1 MPAALGLLAATL
13 PFARASHEHSTNHA
27 IQPNLPEARAVRNRM
42 YAQNVTVRIEH
53 AQSARA
59 LGRLRS
65 SKNVLNLASAD
76 EALPQSAGSGSELQD
91 DVPIVFAVLTG
102 KEHHNDRAAAAKQT
116 WCAGINA
123 CIFFSDA
130 PSATLPTIS
139 ISFDG
144 LPSLTE
150 YERAQLRYLPVLDY
164 MRELMTSG
172 RDMKF
177 GKTKWLVLVD
187 DDTFVFHRNLASN
200 LASLDS
206 STPIYTGD
214 VIPEAWLPV
223 DRDGSGNEL
232 GVSSNTLFVNGGG
245 GSVFS
250 RAAVEQ
256 MNTEACVNRSFP
268 GQDWWRWQSD
278 WMIGACAF
286 DVGIAPLQQPHGRFN
301 QFACTDVNVQFC
313 DSTEVAEYEW
323 PATLHPVRRYAQ
335 MKHLDAFYANSSS
348 RGVPMVRIRR
358 LQQQGQDSSGNDGS
372 LRMDNLFSK
381 SGLELS

>member
-177 GKTKWLVLVD
+177 GKTKWSAPTRATGLARILPPGL
-187 DDTFVFHRNLASN
+187 LASRALSPAEVEGTHLPCTN
-200 LASLDS
+200 RVMMLFYWHTGWCW
-206 STPIYTGD
+206 STTTP
-214 VIPEAWLPV
+214 
-223 DRDGSGNEL
+223 S
-232 GVSSNTLFVNGGG
+232 
-245 GSVFS
+245 
-250 RAAVEQ
+250 
-256 MNTEACVNRSFP
+256 C
-268 GQDWWRWQSD
+268 
-278 WMIGACAF
+278 
-286 DVGIAPLQQPHGRFN
+286 
-301 QFACTDVNVQFC
+301 
-313 DSTEVAEYEW
+313 STATW
-323 PATLHPVRRYAQ
+323 PATLLHWTRPLPFTRATSFQKPGYPLTETAVAT
-335 MKHLDAFYANSSS
+335 
-348 RGVPMVRIRR
+348 
-358 LQQQGQDSSGNDGS
+358 
-372 LRMDNLFSK
+372 
-381 SGLELS
+381 

>member
-1 MPAALGLLAATL
+1 MRAALRLLAAAL
-13 PFARASHEHSTNHA
+13 ALARASHGNSAYHA
-27 IQPNLPEARAVRNRM
+27 IQPSLTPEARAVRNRV
-42 YAQNVTVRIEH
+42 YAQNVTVRIER
-53 AQSARA
+53 AQSTRA

-65 SKNVLNLASAD
+65 SKNVLNLASAE

-177 GKTKWLVLVD
+177 GKTKWSAPTRATGLARILPPGL
-187 DDTFVFHRNLASN
+187 LASRALSPAEVEGTHLPCTN
-200 LASLDS
+200 RVTMLFYWHTGWCW
-206 STPIYTGD
+206 STTTP
-214 VIPEAWLPV
+214 
-223 DRDGSGNEL
+223 S
-232 GVSSNTLFVNGGG
+232 
-245 GSVFS
+245 
-250 RAAVEQ
+250 
-256 MNTEACVNRSFP
+256 C
-268 GQDWWRWQSD
+268 
-278 WMIGACAF
+278 
-286 DVGIAPLQQPHGRFN
+286 
-301 QFACTDVNVQFC
+301 
-313 DSTEVAEYEW
+313 STATW
-323 PATLHPVRRYAQ
+323 PAILLHWTRPLPFTRATSFQKPGYPLTETAVAT
-335 MKHLDAFYANSSS
+335 
-348 RGVPMVRIRR
+348 
-358 LQQQGQDSSGNDGS
+358 
-372 LRMDNLFSK
+372 
-381 SGLELS
+381 

>member
-1 MPAALGLLAATL
+1 MG
-13 PFARASHEHSTNHA
+13 
-27 IQPNLPEARAVRNRM
+27 
-42 YAQNVTVRIEH
+42 
-53 AQSARA
+53 
-59 LGRLRS
+59 
-65 SKNVLNLASAD
+65 
-76 EALPQSAGSGSELQD
+76 
-91 DVPIVFAVLTG
+91 
-102 KEHHNDRAAAAKQT
+102 
-116 WCAGINA
+116 
-123 CIFFSDA
+123 
-130 PSATLPTIS
+130 
-139 ISFDG
+139 
-144 LPSLTE
+144 SLTE

-214 VIPEAWLPV
+214 VIP
-223 DRDGSGNEL
+223 
-232 GVSSNTLFVNGGG
+232 
-245 GSVFS
+245 
-250 RAAVEQ
+250 
-256 MNTEACVNRSFP
+256 EACVNRSFP

-348 RGVPMVRIRR
+348 RGVPMVRIQR

>member
-1 MPAALGLLAATL
+1 MPAALGLLAAAL

-116 WCAGINA
+116 WWAGINA
-123 CIFFSDA
+123 CIFFSNA

-177 GKTKWLVLVD
+177 GKTKWLVMVD

-200 LASLDS
+200 LALMDS

-250 RAAVEQ
+250 RAAVER

-286 DVGIAPLQQPHGRFN
+286 DVGIAPLQQPHGRYN

>member
-1 MPAALGLLAATL
+1 MG
-13 PFARASHEHSTNHA
+13 
-27 IQPNLPEARAVRNRM
+27 M

-59 LGRLRS
+59 LGRVRS

-91 DVPIVFAVLTG
+91 DVPIVFAVLPG

-223 DRDGSGNEL
+223 DRDGSGN
-232 GVSSNTLFVNGGG
+232 VSS
-245 GSVFS
+245 
-250 RAAVEQ
+250 AAHSHSPP
-256 MNTEACVNRSFP
+256 ACGRKRHAS
-268 GQDWWRWQSD
+268 
-278 WMIGACAF
+278 
-286 DVGIAPLQQPHGRFN
+286 APL
-301 QFACTDVNVQFC
+301 
-313 DSTEVAEYEW
+313 STC
-323 PATLHPVRRYAQ
+323 
-335 MKHLDAFYANSSS
+335 
-348 RGVPMVRIRR
+348 
-358 LQQQGQDSSGNDGS
+358 
-372 LRMDNLFSK
+372 
-381 SGLELS
+381 

>member
-1 MPAALGLLAATL
+1 MRAPGHGQMPAALGLLAAAL

-130 PSATLPTIS
+130 SSATLPTIS

-177 GKTKWLVLVD
+177 GRTKWSAPSRATGLARILPPGL
-187 DDTFVFHRNLASN
+187 LASRALSPAEVEGTHLPCTN
-200 LASLDS
+200 RVTMLF
-206 STPIYTGD
+206 YWHTG
-214 VIPEAWLPV
+214 W
-223 DRDGSGNEL
+223 
-232 GVSSNTLFVNGGG
+232 
-245 GSVFS
+245 
-250 RAAVEQ
+250 
-256 MNTEACVNRSFP
+256 
-268 GQDWWRWQSD
+268 
-278 WMIGACAF
+278 
-286 DVGIAPLQQPHGRFN
+286 
-301 QFACTDVNVQFC
+301 
-313 DSTEVAEYEW
+313 
-323 PATLHPVRRYAQ
+323 
-335 MKHLDAFYANSSS
+335 
-348 RGVPMVRIRR
+348 
-358 LQQQGQDSSGNDGS
+358 
-372 LRMDNLFSK
+372 
-381 SGLELS
+381 

>member
-1 MPAALGLLAATL
+1 MG
-13 PFARASHEHSTNHA
+13 
-27 IQPNLPEARAVRNRM
+27 
-42 YAQNVTVRIEH
+42 
-53 AQSARA
+53 
-59 LGRLRS
+59 
-65 SKNVLNLASAD
+65 
-76 EALPQSAGSGSELQD
+76 LQD

-177 GKTKWLVLVD
+177 GKINWLVIVD

-200 LASLDS
+200 LALLDS

-286 DVGIAPLQQPHGRFN
+286 DVGIAPLQQPHGRYN

-313 DSTEVAEYEW
+313 DGTEVAEYEW